1 MRNNITLKKKKT
13 KTSRTRTIAQGGT
26 FSEPWEGKKKCS
38 LKINLY
44 ICFQGLHSKVDT
56 FVQRTPWCWLSQAD
70 TIASKALA
78 THKSVGCSVCAVRSP
93 PLSPCNLSFAPQ
105 MWRLKVR
112 KEKQYRVWEESGLI
126 CKIKNKS
133 RLDYASQPSAQ
144 LKASSSK
151 KKKKKK
157 CSTVLESIASFSQ
170 ALCIGPNSK
179 WLLGNS
185 CQSCGLILGS
195 IFPFLFKTRGCKYVS
210 VL

>member
-151 KKKKKK
+151 KKKKMLY
-157 CSTVLESIASFSQ
+157 CSWINCFLFTGPLYRAKFKMALGKFLPILWSDFRLHFSFS
-170 ALCIGPNSK
+170 
-179 WLLGNS
+179 
-185 CQSCGLILGS
+185 
-195 IFPFLFKTRGCKYVS
+195 F
-210 VL
+210 